1 MNEELVSVVVPVYN
15 AARFISD
22 TVLSVKSQTYTNWE
36 IILVDDG
43 STDNSVE
50 VMNNLAAEINKGTD
64 RVHVITAPNKLKA
77 AGSRNLGVKNANGRY
92 IAFLDADD
100 LWFSDKLEKQLALMT
115 EKDCAFSFTGYE
127 FADEDGI
134 GVQKIVRVPEK
145 ITYNQA
151 VKNTTIFTST
161 VIFDLNKLS
170 KEDIEMPDVGSED
183 SATWWKVLKKVPYA
197 YGLNEALTLYRRG
210 DSSLSSNKLVCLKRT
225 WKLYRDVE
233 HFSFIKSAYCF
244 ICYMIHA
251 TIRRL

>member
-1 MNEELVSVVVPVYN
+1 MSEELVSIVVPVYN
-15 AARFISD
+15 AAKFISD
-22 TVLSVKSQTYTNWE
+22 MVLSVKSQTYTNWE
-36 IILVDDG
+36 LILVDDG
-43 STDNSVE
+43 STDDSLRIMKE
-50 VMNNLAAEINKGTD
+50 MAQEINKDTGKI
-64 RVHVITAPNKLKA
+64 HVIESNCKLRA
-77 AGSRNLGVKNANGRY
+77 AGARNLGVKEAHGRY

-100 LWFSDKLEKQLALMT
+100 LWFSDKLEKQLALME

-145 ITYNQA
+145 INYNKA

-161 VIFDLNKLS
+161 VIFDLDKLT
-170 KEDIEMPDVGSED
+170 KEDIEMPDVESED

-210 DSSLSSNKLVCLKRT
+210 GSSLSSNKFVCIRRT
-225 WKLYRDVE
+225 WRLYRNVE
-233 HFSFIKSAYCF
+233 HFSLIKSVYCF
-244 ICYMIHA
+244 ICYIIHA